1 MDVRLSKADR
11 EREWR
16 GWINSTINLLLEDE
30 TCYRKSAHHLLR
42 LCNKEKNDD
51 SYVITGAVKIFSEHC
66 NWKYENDFFLDK
78 ELIALIGESALANE
92 DKAKFLI
99 ARMKGA
105 SIDCVGCEGYQQAI
119 ELIDCGSLS
128 KEILSDL
135 RDAFVLRG
143 FSLPDSLLEN
153 EANSGL

>member
-1 MDVRLSKADR
+1 M
-11 EREWR
+11 
-16 GWINSTINLLLEDE
+16 
-30 TCYRKSAHHLLR
+30 
-42 LCNKEKNDD
+42 
-51 SYVITGAVKIFSEHC
+51 ITGAVKIFSEHC

-128 KEILSDL
+128 NEILSDL